1 MLTEFKGVTQERG
14 AATQRRWFEDDA
26 MQLIV
31 WVAAGGAPTGFQIC
45 YPGEDRRERALTWR
59 EGQGFAHARVDAG
72 DTRPDKN
79 LTPILV
85 SDGEVPWERVHRE
98 FARRAAQ
105 LDAPL
110 REWILARLAGRSG

>member
-1 MLTEFKGVTQERG
+1 MLTEFQGVMQERG
-14 AATQRRWFEDDA
+14 VSGRRRWFEDDA

-31 WVAAGGAPTGFQIC
+31 WSQPDGTLTGFQIC

-59 EGQGFAHARVDAG
+59 AGQGFSHASVDSG

-85 SDGEVPWERVHRE
+85 ADGVVPWERVRTQFE
-98 FARRAAQ
+98 DRAAR
-105 LDAPL
+105 LEAPI
-110 REWILARLAGRSG
+110 RDFVRQAFAGRNA